1 MSRLVPHRRGAQ
13 AILMMSVLVA
23 LAPGYAYASDASGY
37 PARSS
42 AELVESPAEYDGA
55 TIAFSGEV
63 IGEAMERGGMA
74 WLHLND
80 DAYRDRNVE
89 EGARLGGYNSGMAAW
104 IPSGDVAAITHFGDH
119 AHEGDV
125 VRITGTFNAACA
137 EHGGDMDIHASSLD
151 VVVLGHRVDDPVSPG
166 KVVWA
171 IMLSMV
177 ALAAFL
183 AHRLC
188 SRVEDTPGM

>member
-1 MSRLVPHRRGAQ
+1 MNRLVPHRRGTRV
-13 AILMMSVLVA
+13 ILMMSVLVA

-37 PARSS
+37 PVRSS
-42 AELVESPAEYDGA
+42 AELVGSPAEYDGA
-55 TIAFSGEV
+55 TIAFTGEA
-63 IGEAMERGGMA
+63 IGERMSRGGMA

-80 DAYRDRNVE
+80 DAYRDRNIE
-89 EGARLGGYNSGMAAW
+89 EGAPLGGYNSGMAVW
-104 IPSGDVAAITHFGDH
+104 VPGELTEAIATFGDH

-125 VRITGTFNAACA
+125 VRITGTFSAACA

-151 VVVLGHRVDDPVSPG
+151 VVVPGHRVDDPVSPG

-183 AHRLC
+183 AHRLR